1 MILSGKKVT
10 GQKVSPTE
18 SSKTMENV
26 LNITLK
32 KQGAV
37 DPDIFISRTDRLAE
51 QLRAAK
57 QAKGRR
63 LDAEE
68 DRTIARTQDLLNVL
82 DDAPEFLQ
90 TFDGELFGEL
100 VDKIIVE
107 SNERLR
113 FRLING
119 LELTENIERTVR

>member
-1 MILSGKKVT
+1 
-10 GQKVSPTE
+10 
-18 SSKTMENV
+18 ME
-26 LNITLK
+26 LNNQIAETSRQERLLAVLK

-51 QLRAAK
+51 RLRSAK
-57 QAKGRR
+57 QAKGRL

-68 DRTIARTQDLLNVL
+68 DQAIARTQQMLNVL
-82 DDAPEFLQ
+82 DDAPEFLEV
-90 TFDGELFGEL
+90 FDGELFGEL
-100 VDKIIVE
+100 VDKIIVD

>member
-1 MILSGKKVT
+1 
-10 GQKVSPTE
+10 
-18 SSKTMENV
+18 MELNNQIAELTRQERLLAV
-26 LNITLK
+26 LK
-32 KQGAV
+32 SQGAV

-57 QAKGRR
+57 QAKER
-63 LDAEE
+63 LMDADE
-68 DRTIARTQDLLNVL
+68 DQTITQTQELLDIL
-82 DDAPEFLQ
+82 DDRPEFLES
-90 TFDGELFGEL
+90 FDGELFSEM

-119 LELTENIERTVR
+119 LELTENIERMVR

>member
-1 MILSGKKVT
+1 
-10 GQKVSPTE
+10 
-18 SSKTMENV
+18 ME
-26 LNITLK
+26 LNNQIAETTRQERLLAVLK

-51 QLRAAK
+51 QLRSAK

-68 DRTIARTQDLLNVL
+68 DQTIARTQDLLNIL
-82 DDAPEFLQ
+82 DDAPEFLE
-90 TFDGELFGEL
+90 TFDGELFDEL